1 MTNSVNPFNN
11 QVETGLR
18 ILCILNEAYPD
29 AFDIQTLVYLD
40 YLTVH
45 SGDVDSNEKSLHPA
59 VPFRTGELLVRS
71 VLIQEG
77 LELLI
82 NKTLIDKRYSNNG
95 IEFCAT
101 EESTPFIESLE
112 EEYSMH
118 LREKAKWVIS
128 NFASL
133 KHNELKAFLDKR
145 TESINRE
152 FNIEILE

>member
-1 MTNSVNPFNN
+1 MNRANPFNN
-11 QVETGLR
+11 KVETSLR
-18 ILCILNEAYPD
+18 MLCILNESYPD
-29 AFDIQTLVYLD
+29 AFDIQTLVYFD

-45 SGDVDSNEKSLHPA
+45 SGDIDSNEKSLHPA

-71 VLIQEG
+71 TLIREG

-82 NKTLIDKRYSNNG
+82 NKNLVDKRYSNEG

-101 EESTPFIESLE
+101 EDSTPFIESLE
-112 EEYSMH
+112 EEYSII
-118 LREKAKWVIS
+118 LRKKAQWVIS
-128 NFASL
+128 NFALL
-133 KHNELKAFLDKR
+133 KHAELKAFLDER